1 VSKKIYRILIVTIIS
16 VLIFFVM
23 VLYTEKIN
31 QNGKALELKMT
42 ENVWLGTEHLYD
54 TEENN
59 EQDSREAKEETNT
72 PPNPAVLKW
81 GDMPQYELRWNMKYI
96 LAYGMDVPI
105 K

>member
-1 VSKKIYRILIVTIIS
+1 
-16 VLIFFVM
+16 M

-96 LAYGMDVPI
+96 LAYGMDVPT